1 MKAQIV
7 GSFMVVSHVL
17 SQNEIQLIK
26 MQESNI
32 DILELRIDA
41 LQDVASADVAQIIQQ
56 LKDEGFQSEIL
67 VTFRSQMQG
76 GKGNCDEKEY
86 QSLLTQLAELKNVDY
101 IDVEWEPSIG
111 RHHIVRTIQSHGIDV
126 IVSYHNFHETPQ
138 LDVLKKTYYHMS
150 QYGGAHLKIAV
161 MPQSKQDVLTL
172 LQAVS
177 EASDA
182 LQHWVTGISMSH
194 LGIISRTAQQTFG
207 GALSYGAINESVAPG
222 QLNVK
227 TLKNAMAV
235 YQ

>member
-17 SQNEIQLIK
+17 SQKEIQLIK
-26 MQESNI
+26 TQESNI

-41 LQDVASADVAQIIQQ
+41 RQDVASVDVSQIIQQ

-67 VTFRSQMQG
+67 VTFRTQKQG
-76 GKGNCDEKEY
+76 GKGNCNEKEY
-86 QSLLTQLAELKNVDY
+86 QSLLSQLAEVKNVVY
-101 IDVEWEPSIG
+101 IDVEWEPSVD

-207 GALSYGAINESVAPG
+207 GALSYGAINDSVAPG
-222 QLNVK
+222 QLDVK